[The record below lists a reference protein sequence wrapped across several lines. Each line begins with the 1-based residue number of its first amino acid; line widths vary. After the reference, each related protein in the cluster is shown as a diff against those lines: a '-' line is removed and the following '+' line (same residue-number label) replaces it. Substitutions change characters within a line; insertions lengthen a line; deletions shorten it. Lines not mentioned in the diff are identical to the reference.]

1 VMGDADH
8 VQEAIDLIGD
18 LFQPRDGG

>member
-1 VMGDADH
+1 VMGDVDH